1 MQGFI
6 EFFFKLRVRFFGR
19 SNSKSGLFNLGT
31 DCGFFSGIKEDF
43 RSKESAFRADSNLNQ
58 IFAIRHLCVIFGA
71 DPKDEHLVNCSMHKL
86 MLDFRVLMLAAG

>member
-19 SNSKSGLFNLGT
+19 SNSKSGLFNPGT

-43 RSKESAFRADSNLNQ
+43 RSKESAF
-58 IFAIRHLCVIFGA
+58 
-71 DPKDEHLVNCSMHKL
+71 
-86 MLDFRVLMLAAG
+86 